1 MIIYALNNSK
11 SFVIA
16 LNNANPPIYGD
27 GGVLIFESFTPQNT
41 YMKYTISTRSNI

>member
-16 LNNANPPIYGD
+16 LNMRILP
-27 GGVLIFESFTPQNT
+27 
-41 YMKYTISTRSNI
+41 YMEMEEF